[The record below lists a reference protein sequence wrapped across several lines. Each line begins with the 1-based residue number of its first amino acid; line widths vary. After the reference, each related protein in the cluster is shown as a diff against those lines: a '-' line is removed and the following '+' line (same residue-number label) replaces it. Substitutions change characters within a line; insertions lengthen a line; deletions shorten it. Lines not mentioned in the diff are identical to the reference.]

1 MKVVRFGAVA
11 LVLLVSPQD
20 LQSEFQATVLGGK
33 DVEWLHEASLDA
45 AVAAVAARRPTL
57 VIVSLGGPEQA
68 AAFVRRLREDNS
80 AHAAMVV
87 VLLPAGLPSDQA
99 RLGAAGANAVLT
111 GRPDPF
117 RWDATLERL
126 LHVSPRRAV
135 RLPVRFWLWFRV
147 GEDEPFDGRIL
158 NVGTG
163 GMLLETARPVEIGTR
178 IEAQLQ
184 LRDGREDVSVVGE
197 IVRDAGSEDGRS
209 LYGVAF
215 KGLGEQAQRRLQA
228 FVDVARDR

>member
-1 MKVVRFGAVA
+1 VA
-11 LVLLVSPQD
+11 LVLVVSPRDLKED
-20 LQSEFQATVLGGK
+20 LQTTVLGGK
-33 DVEWLHEASLDA
+33 DVEWLHETSPDA
-45 AVAAVAARRPTL
+45 AVAVVAAQRPRL
-57 VIVSLGGPEQA
+57 VIVSLSAQEEA
-68 AAFVRRLREDNS
+68 VSLVRRLRKDDG
-80 AHAAMVV
+80 AHEAMVV
-87 VLLPAGLPSDQA
+87 VLLPSGLPSDQA

-147 GEDEPFDGRIL
+147 GNEDEPVDGRIL
-158 NVGTG
+158 NVSTG
-163 GMLLETARPVEIGTR
+163 GMLLESPKPVEIGTR

-184 LRDGREDVSVVGE
+184 LKDGREDVSVVGE
-197 IVRDAGSEDGRS
+197 IAREAGSEDGRS

-215 KGLGEQAQRRLQA
+215 KGLGEEAHRRLQA
-228 FVDVARDR
+228 FVDAARDR